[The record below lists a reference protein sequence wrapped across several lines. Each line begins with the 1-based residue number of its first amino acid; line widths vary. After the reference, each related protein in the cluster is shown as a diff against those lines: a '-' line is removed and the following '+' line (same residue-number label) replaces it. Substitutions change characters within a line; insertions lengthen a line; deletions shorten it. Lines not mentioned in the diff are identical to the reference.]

1 MDISR
6 SIAEQF
12 GGIEPTASEEEIAEG
27 MLKKSAEFAAS
38 GNRVYLPLA
47 DCVADAIGAG
57 GAPAAAAVI
66 SEEILNA
73 NLIERGPRHPDT
85 LDTQGLL

>member
-12 GGIEPTASEEEIAEG
+12 GSVEPAASEEEISEG

-38 GNRVYLPLA
+38 GNRVHLPLA
-47 DCVADAIGAG
+47 D
-57 GAPAAAAVI
+57 
-66 SEEILNA
+66 
-73 NLIERGPRHPDT
+73 
-85 LDTQGLL
+85 